1 MGNSNSAF
9 TGKELDEYQDLTYL
23 TKKEIINVFNR
34 FCALAPNDE
43 NRKQI
48 ARDKR
53 GFYLEKDAMEQLE
66 ELQVNPF
73 RTRILQVFSS
83 RRDGSMTFEDFL
95 DMMSVFSDSAPKN
108 LKADFA
114 FQIYDF
120 NDDNEIDEED
130 LRCVVEALT
139 NNDEANR
146 ANAAN
151 KLSEEEI
158 ETLLKNVL
166 EEADLD
172 SDGRLSYAE
181 FEHVISKAPD
191 FVTSFRI
198 RL

>member
-1 MGNSNSAF
+1 
-9 TGKELDEYQDLTYL
+9 
-23 TKKEIINVFNR
+23 
-34 FCALAPNDE
+34 
-43 NRKQI
+43 
-48 ARDKR
+48 
-53 GFYLEKDAMEQLE
+53 
-66 ELQVNPF
+66 
-73 RTRILQVFSS
+73 
-83 RRDGSMTFEDFL
+83 
-95 DMMSVFSDSAPKN
+95 
-108 LKADFA
+108 
-114 FQIYDF
+114 
-120 NDDNEIDEED
+120 
-130 LRCVVEALT
+130 VEALT

>member
-9 TGKELDEYQDLTYL
+9 KDKELDEYQDLTYL

-34 FCALAPNDE
+34 FCELAANQNE
-43 NRKQI
+43 RNQI
-48 ARDKR
+48 ANDKK
-53 GFYLEKDAMEQLE
+53 GFYLEREAMERLE

-130 LRCVVEALT
+130 LRSVVEALT
-139 NNDEANR
+139 NNEEANR
-146 ANAAN
+146 VMAAN

-158 ETLLKNVL
+158 KTLVKNVM

-172 SDGRLSYAE
+172 SDGKLSYAE